1 MCACM
6 FNPIMSS
13 HKRPRLLPNLEIVKD
28 FDEIYK
34 LVSEYAV
41 VSNTVTE
48 LKKVEL
54 LADLPNDSQITS
66 LSDALEDSSLNVDRA

>member
-66 LSDALEDSSLNVDRA
+66 LSDAL